1 MINLCT
7 IGRPHLA
14 REFLID
20 FRLREGSRTLPSL
33 RQSGI
38 IVLAVEDG
46 GMCHRTCHT
55 SLPVLLVR
63 GKSFLGAVSVSQ
75 QEHASEGYLLANHA
89 VVTARGDNLVSP
101 PTRHHLHSEVVF
113 LSCAFVE
120 GLRDVVSKAVLRLLE
135 VREAGL
141 QDLVAD
147 ELTIDIKLVGAQR
160 GGLPDGP
167 LHLLRIARTADE
179 PACAIGRTSA
189 IDDFARDN
197 LGIFGAYPCR
207 FVPRPNQMIVDECA
221 NCLLRVAS

>member
-1 MINLCT
+1 
-7 IGRPHLA
+7 
-14 REFLID
+14 
-20 FRLREGSRTLPSL
+20 
-33 RQSGI
+33 
-38 IVLAVEDG
+38 
-46 GMCHRTCHT
+46 MCHRTCHT

-63 GKSFLGAVSVSQ
+63 GEMLLGAVSVSQ

-101 PTRHHLHSEVVF
+101 PARHHLHSEVVL

-147 ELTIDIKLVGAQR
+147 QLTIDVKLVGAQG

-167 LHLLRIARTADE
+167 LHLLRIAGIADE
-179 PACAIGRTSA
+179 PACAVGRTSA

-197 LGIFGAYPCR
+197 LGIFGAYPGR

-221 NCLLRVAS
+221 DCLLCVAGQSTTSCLQKGRLSESSMSCS